1 MYKTQANA
9 DTLLKV
15 KLTSSNLPFW
25 PEKEDLLESRQVPHF
40 L

>member
-15 KLTSSNLPFW
+15 KLSNLPFW